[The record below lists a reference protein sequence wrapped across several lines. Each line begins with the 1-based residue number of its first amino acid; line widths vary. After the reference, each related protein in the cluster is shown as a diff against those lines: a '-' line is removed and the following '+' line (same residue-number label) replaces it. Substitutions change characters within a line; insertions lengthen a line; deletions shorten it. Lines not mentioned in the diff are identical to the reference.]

1 MCSGTVIDVTKNDCS
16 EWTDRTAC
24 PGIARCGEG
33 ARRAKGERV
42 RGARL
47 PARSLF
53 RVYPYQANVGKI
65 QPQGLQPRFGL
76 PQFLHAPP
84 ETRELVYFL

>member
-1 MCSGTVIDVTKNDCS
+1 VFRDGVMDVTKNDCS

-24 PGIARCGEG
+24 PEDREMWRRSQESKERESEG
-33 ARRAKGERV
+33 GR
-42 RGARL
+42 ARL

-84 ETRELVYFL
+84 ETRELV